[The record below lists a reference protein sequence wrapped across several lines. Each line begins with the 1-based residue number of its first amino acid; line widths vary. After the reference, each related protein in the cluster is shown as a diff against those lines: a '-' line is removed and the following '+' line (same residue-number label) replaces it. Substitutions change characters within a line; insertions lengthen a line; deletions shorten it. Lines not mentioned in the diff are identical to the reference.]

1 MIKFLD
7 LGRQYLQLK
16 KEIDEAVFKVIA
28 EGSFVKGDDV
38 GEFEKRFA
46 NYLKADHCIACANG
60 TDALTALIKCME
72 LPSGST
78 VIVPANTF
86 VATAESVLSNGLKVK
101 FADMDDD
108 FTISP
113 ESVESI
119 MTEDVSAVIA
129 VHLFG
134 QPAKISELKKITAKW
149 NVPIIEDAAQAHGA
163 MIENIKAGCLGDGA
177 VFSFYPGK
185 VLGAMGDA
193 GAVVVKDEVLAK
205 KVRQY
210 CDHGR
215 TEKYRHEV
223 PGINSRMDTIQAA
236 VLNVKLKY
244 LENWL
249 DSRNEVAAKYLD
261 LLKGVEGLKL
271 PQIRRGIR
279 HAWHLF
285 VVRHARRDELKEYL
299 RENGVE
305 TGIHYP
311 LSLPEQPV
319 FKDHM
324 SYAFEYKAVKY
335 SSELLSLPMGEHLSV
350 ENIEKISKLLKNSTK
365 KTTFRTGF
373 VSK

>member
-1 MIKFLD
+1 MIRFLD
-7 LGRQYLQLK
+7 IGRQYLQLK
-16 KEIDEAVFKVIA
+16 KEIDEAVMKVIA
-28 EGSFVKGDDV
+28 EGSFVKGRDV

-46 NYLKADHCIACANG
+46 EYSGSDHCIACANG

-72 LPSGST
+72 LPLGST
-78 VIVPANTF
+78 VVVPANTF
-86 VATAESVLSNGLKVK
+86 VATAESVISNGLNIK
-101 FADMDDD
+101 FADIDEDY
-108 FTISP
+108 TISP
-113 ESVESI
+113 ESLESV

-129 VHLFG
+129 VHLYG
-134 QPAKISELKKITAKW
+134 QPAKMQELRNITKKW
-149 NVPIIEDAAQAHGA
+149 NVPLIEDSAQAHGA
-163 MIENIKAGCLGDGA
+163 MIGDLKAGSLGDGA
-177 VFSFYPGK
+177 AFSFYPGK

-193 GAVVVKDEVLAK
+193 GAVVVNDEELAK

-215 TEKYRHEV
+215 TEKYRHEI

-244 LENWL
+244 LEGWIEK
-249 DSRNEVAAKYLD
+249 RNEVAGRYFE
-261 LLKGVEGLKL
+261 LLKDVEGLKL
-271 PQIRRGIR
+271 PQTRTGIR

-285 VVRHARRDELKEYL
+285 VVRHVRRDELKEYL
-299 RENGVE
+299 RDNGVE

-350 ENIEKISKLLKNSTK
+350 ENIEKISKLLKK
-365 KTTFRTGF
+365 
-373 VSK
+373 SKFY